1 MAELFP
7 LAAGL
12 LVGVL
17 VGRSFAGRTVWALI
31 ALAAVA
37 IGFCATLISGEWL
50 SSWEFVFVDIPEALV
65 TALLGVAL
73 VRWVAR
79 SRRGVR
85 ADRGRHCGGDRQNP
99 KERMKTYGRPR
110 ELPARGARVWGRPEP

>member
-12 LVGVL
+12 LVGAL
-17 VGRSFAGRTVWALI
+17 VATSFAGRTLWALI

-37 IGFCATLISGEWL
+37 IGFWATLISGEWL

-73 VRWVAR
+73 VRWVTR
-79 SRRGVR
+79 SPGR
-85 ADRGRHCGGDRQNP
+85 A
-99 KERMKTYGRPR
+99 GRPR
-110 ELPARGARVWGRPEP
+110 

>member
-1 MAELFP
+1 VAELFP

-12 LVGVL
+12 LVGAL
-17 VGRSFAGRTVWALI
+17 LARSFAGRTLWALI

-37 IGFCATLISGEWL
+37 IGFCATFVSGEWL

-65 TALLGVAL
+65 TALLGVTL

-79 SRRGVR
+79 SPGR
-85 ADRGRHCGGDRQNP
+85 A
-99 KERMKTYGRPR
+99 GRPR
-110 ELPARGARVWGRPEP
+110 